1 MRHEGDE
8 EYFETPL
15 DEWDNMEFQSFKIKS
30 PITQKKKWCW
40 IINQV
45 VEIKGK
51 FISSAPKFNDY
62 KLYGALYFKIIII

>member
-1 MRHEGDE
+1 
-8 EYFETPL
+8 
-15 DEWDNMEFQSFKIKS
+15 MEFQSFKIKS

-45 VEIKGK
+45 VEIKEK